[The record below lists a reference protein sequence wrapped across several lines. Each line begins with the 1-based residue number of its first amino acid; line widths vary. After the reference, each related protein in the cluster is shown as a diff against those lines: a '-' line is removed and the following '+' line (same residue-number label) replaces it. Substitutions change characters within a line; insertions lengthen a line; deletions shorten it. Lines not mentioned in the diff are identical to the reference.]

1 MELYQV
7 KNVSFTY
14 PGRTGKALD
23 NVSLSVSKGE
33 FLCICG
39 KSGCGKTTLLRL
51 LKPAIAPHGDVHGEV
66 LYDGTPAKTLDDYRQ
81 ASEIGFVM
89 QSPDNQIVCDKVWH
103 ELAFGLESLG
113 CRTDEIRTRVF
124 EMASFFG
131 IENWFHK
138 KVSEL
143 SGGQKQILSLASV
156 MVMRPCAVLLDEPT
170 SQLDPIA
177 ASEFFKMLEKINR
190 ELGTAVIL
198 SEHRLEEVFP
208 IADRVIVMDGG
219 KIIADQTPAKVG
231 NILKQAEN
239 EMFAALPAPSQVFLT
254 VTDSTDG
261 EKVPV
266 TVREGRKWLEEY
278 TLNHQADR
286 NALTCGS
293 HDDNTCRAGG
303 KNGDIAENAVELD
316 EIRFRYEKNLPD
328 ILKGVSLKIKKG
340 EFFALLGGNGAGK
353 TTLLSVISALRVPYR
368 GKVYINGNQ
377 PEKIKNLYDGVLGV
391 LPQNPQNL
399 FVKKTVLLDLAEM
412 LDLQNISEEEKKKKI
427 LNVAKLCRISDLLPY
442 HPYDLSGGEQQRAA
456 LAKVLLK
463 NPEILLLDEP
473 TKGLDAH
480 FKRILAGIL
489 INLKRRGVTII
500 MVSHDTEFCAQYAD
514 RCSLMFDGA
523 VTEPSGAR
531 EFFRANSFYTTAAC
545 RMAHTTIP
553 EAVTSG
559 DIIAVLTG
567 KRIEFS
573 WELSNGFPHGA
584 GGENDGNDE
593 YYDVCADS
601 KDDKHGDSKSL
612 DVDDSN
618 GSAHSAAEGK
628 NRDGTEHSDEKS
640 EKENALWKGRK
651 QVEKRK
657 RISKAKMFAGVFC
670 LVLFIL
676 SCVLHLA
683 TGKAVIVSDE
693 FFPYLVIG
701 ELALSFVFLFT
712 SKRKEE
718 EIQISR
724 ANVPLTK
731 KSLAAALFVLIA
743 VPVTIFIGMFA
754 FGDRKYYFIS
764 LLIILE
770 TILPFWV
777 MFEKRKPRAR
787 EIVLISVLCAIGVA
801 GRTAFFMVP
810 QFKPVAALVI
820 ITGLCFGSQTGFLV
834 GSVTGFVSNFFFGQ
848 GPWTPW
854 QMLAY
859 GLIGFI
865 SGGFFRYGFFRKTK
879 AALCVFG
886 FFATL
891 ILYGGVVNMAS
902 ALMWI
907 ARPQGGSLLSVYAM
921 GLPFDLI
928 HAVSA
933 AFFLW
938 VAAESMIE
946 KLERVK
952 LKYGV
957 MQL

>member
-1 MELYQV
+1 ML
-7 KNVSFTY
+7 
-14 PGRTGKALD
+14 TG
-23 NVSLSVSKGE
+23 
-33 FLCICG
+33 
-39 KSGCGKTTLLRL
+39 
-51 LKPAIAPHGDVHGEV
+51 
-66 LYDGTPAKTLDDYRQ
+66 
-81 ASEIGFVM
+81 
-89 QSPDNQIVCDKVWH
+89 
-103 ELAFGLESLG
+103 
-113 CRTDEIRTRVF
+113 
-124 EMASFFG
+124 
-131 IENWFHK
+131 
-138 KVSEL
+138 
-143 SGGQKQILSLASV
+143 
-156 MVMRPCAVLLDEPT
+156 
-170 SQLDPIA
+170 
-177 ASEFFKMLEKINR
+177 
-190 ELGTAVIL
+190 
-198 SEHRLEEVFP
+198 
-208 IADRVIVMDGG
+208 
-219 KIIADQTPAKVG
+219 G
-231 NILKQAEN
+231 N
-239 EMFAALPAPSQVFLT
+239 
-254 VTDSTDG
+254 
-261 EKVPV
+261 
-266 TVREGRKWLEEY
+266 
-278 TLNHQADR
+278 
-286 NALTCGS
+286 
-293 HDDNTCRAGG
+293 HDDNTGLAGG

-328 ILKGVSLKIKKG
+328 ILKGVSIKIKKG

-412 LDLQNISEEEKKKKI
+412 LDSPDISEEEKKKKI

-480 FKRILAGIL
+480 FKSILAGIL
-489 INLKRRGVTII
+489 INLKSRGVTII

-559 DIIAVLTG
+559 DIIAALTR

-584 GGENDGNDE
+584 GGENDDNDE
-593 YYDVCADS
+593 CYGVCADS
-601 KDDKHGDSKSL
+601 KDDKHGDSNRL
-612 DVDDSN
+612 DGDDSN
-618 GSAHSAAEGK
+618 SSAHCAAEGK
-628 NRDGTEHSDEKS
+628 NRENTEHSDEKS

-651 QVEKRK
+651 QVEKK
-657 RISKAKMFAGVFC
+657 KKISKAKMFAGVFC
-670 LVLFIL
+670 LVLFIF
-676 SCVLHLA
+676 SCVLHLG

-712 SKRKEE
+712 SKRKGA
-718 EIQISR
+718 EIKISR

-743 VPVTIFIGMFA
+743 VPATIFIGMFA

-865 SGGFFRYGFFRKTK
+865 SGVFFRYGFFRKTK

-886 FFATL
+886 FLATL

-928 HAVSA
+928 HAVST

-938 VAAESMIE
+938 VAAEPMIE

-952 LKYGV
+952 LKYGI